1 MPHHAHD
8 SHTDTEPLSARIQ
21 DFTTHVV
28 AVPREPGA
36 TTDLSDRPPATV
48 FVTLQLRT
56 NDGVEGIGHAT
67 LVPWSMNDSLKA
79 AVDALAQEVVGR
91 NPMDIE
97 SIVADL
103 YWAAGAGS
111 TAGVAVHAIAAIE
124 VALWDIRGKMTGQP
138 VHKLLG
144 GFADRVKVYASGSLW
159 RPHRP
164 EDIPDAGRAFVEQ
177 GFRAMKLRVGGES
190 NPAKEVERLRLL
202 REAVGEDVDLMV
214 DVNRGW
220 SVNEAVTIGKRLEEY
235 APHWLE
241 DPIDHHDLEGQ
252 ARVADAL
259 TVPIA
264 AGEYHYG
271 IEPFRYMLERRSI
284 DVVMIDLMRVGGLT
298 RWMKVAHLAEA
309 FNVPVVSH
317 LVPEFLCHAMAAIP
331 NGIYTEY
338 MPWSLPLYKETP
350 RIEDGDLVLPQA
362 PGLGLEFDEDAIQL
376 YRMD

>member
-1 MPHHAHD
+1 M
-8 SHTDTEPLSARIQ
+8 SKIQ

-36 TTDLSDRPPATV
+36 STDLADRPPATV

-56 NDGVEGIGHAT
+56 NDGIEGIGHAT
-67 LVPWSMNDSLKA
+67 LVPWAMNNALKA

-91 NPMDIE
+91 NPMDLE

-111 TAGVAVHAIAAIE
+111 TAGVAVHAIAGIE

-144 GFADRVKVYASGSLW
+144 GFTDRLPVYASGSFW
-159 RPHRP
+159 RPHRL
-164 EDIPDAGRAFVEQ
+164 EDIPDAARSFIEQ
-177 GFRAMKLRVGGES
+177 GFRAMKLRLGGES
-190 NPAKEVERLRLL
+190 SHAKEVERLRLL
-202 REAVGEDVDLMV
+202 RETVGDDIDLMV
-214 DVNRGW
+214 DINRGW
-220 SVNEAVTIGKRLEEY
+220 SVNQAVTIGRQLEEY
-235 APHWLE
+235 GLYWLE
-241 DPIDHHDLEGQ
+241 DPIDHLDLEGQ

-284 DVVMIDLMRVGGLT
+284 DIVMIDLMRVGGLS

-338 MPWSLPLYKETP
+338 MPWSLPLYKEP
-350 RIEDGDLVLPQA
+350 PKIEDGNLILPQT
-362 PGLGLEFDEDAIQL
+362 PGLGLEFDEDAIRL

>member
-1 MPHHAHD
+1 M
-8 SHTDTEPLSARIQ
+8 SRIQ
-21 DFTTHVV
+21 SFKTHVV

-36 TTDLSDRPPATV
+36 STDLADKPPATV
-48 FVTLQLRT
+48 FVTIQLRT
-56 NDGVEGIGHAT
+56 NDGIEGIGHAT
-67 LVPWSMNDSLKA
+67 LVPWSMNNALNA

-111 TAGVAVHAIAAIE
+111 TAGVAVHAIAGIE
-124 VALWDIRGKMTGQP
+124 VALWDIRGKITGQP

-144 GFADRVKVYASGSLW
+144 GFTDRVKVYASGSFW
-159 RPHRP
+159 RPHQL
-164 EDIPDAGRAFVEQ
+164 EDIPETGRAFVEQ
-177 GFRAMKLRVGGES
+177 GFRAMKLRLGGEAS
-190 NPAKEVERLRLL
+190 PAKEVERLRLL
-202 REAVGEDVDLMV
+202 REAVGDDIDLMV
-214 DVNRGW
+214 DINRGW
-220 SVNEAVTIGKRLEEY
+220 SVNQAVTIGKQLEEY
-235 APHWLE
+235 GLYWLE
-241 DPIDHHDLEGQ
+241 DPIDHLDLEGQ

-284 DVVMIDLMRVGGLT
+284 DIVMIDLMRVGGLS

-338 MPWSLPLYKETP
+338 MPWSLPLYKEP
-350 RIEDGDLVLPQA
+350 PEIEDGELVLPQT
-362 PGLGLEFDEDAIQL
+362 PGLGLEFDEDAIHL